1 MKKRKRRADDCA
13 LFLFA
18 RLGSVAPR
26 SRPVARS
33 QRSRD
38 HLCAYVLAVDRL
50 RPVRPRPR
58 SREQTLSTKWLSFLS
73 FPSMLTCRIQRKY
86 TPIAPLYDHVLL
98 PSLAFIRAFESES
111 LLIMGNPGVASP
123 PSALSSSP
131 SPFDKLV
138 RQGEEIAFGENTYEK
153 GFFGQSGVWAPLAG
167 KVGDCGEKEG
177 AWSGK
182 VSMEVIK
189 VRPSAI

>member
-1 MKKRKRRADDCA
+1 M
-13 LFLFA
+13 
-18 RLGSVAPR
+18 
-26 SRPVARS
+26 
-33 QRSRD
+33 
-38 HLCAYVLAVDRL
+38 
-50 RPVRPRPR
+50 
-58 SREQTLSTKWLSFLS
+58 
-73 FPSMLTCRIQRKY
+73 
-86 TPIAPLYDHVLL
+86 YDHVLL